1 MTNPVWVDGV
11 SCAQRKRRPEGAVPN
26 ALIYGGPLVGFAL
39 SRRDFQRYF
48 FVTLFVLSAF

>member
-11 SCAQRKRRPEGAVPN
+11 SCAQRKRRPEGAVPRI
-26 ALIYGGPLVGFAL
+26 LGGPLVGFAL